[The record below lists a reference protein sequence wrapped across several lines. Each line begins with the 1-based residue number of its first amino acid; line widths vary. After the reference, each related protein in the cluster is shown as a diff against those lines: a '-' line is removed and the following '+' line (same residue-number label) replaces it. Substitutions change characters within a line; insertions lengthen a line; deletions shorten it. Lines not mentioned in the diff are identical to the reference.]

1 MARKQVERRKLTL
14 DFSVLADNICQ
25 QVKQQGYEFE
35 TDKLAEYYSKVDI
48 KHYVNALVFGG
59 FITQQ
64 EANKAFKRIVNKV
77 ATEIKPINKE

>member
-25 QVKQQGYEFE
+25 QVKQQGYLFE
-35 TDKLAEYYSKVDI
+35 TEKLAQYYSKVDV

-59 FITQQ
+59 FLTQQ
-64 EANKAFKRIVNKV
+64 EANKVFKRIVNRV

>member
-25 QVKQQGYEFE
+25 QVQKQGYEFQ
-35 TDKLAEYYSKVDI
+35 TDKLAEYYSKVDV
-48 KHYVNALVFGG
+48 KHYVNALLLGG
-59 FITQQ
+59 FLTQS
-64 EANKAFKRIVNKV
+64 EANKAFKRIVNRV

>member
-1 MARKQVERRKLTL
+1 MARKQVECRKLTL

-25 QVKQQGYEFE
+25 QVKKQGYEFQ
-35 TDKLAEYYSKVDI
+35 TDKLAEYYSKVDV

-64 EANKAFKRIVNKV
+64 EANKAFKRIVNRV
-77 ATEIKPINKE
+77 ATQIKPINKE